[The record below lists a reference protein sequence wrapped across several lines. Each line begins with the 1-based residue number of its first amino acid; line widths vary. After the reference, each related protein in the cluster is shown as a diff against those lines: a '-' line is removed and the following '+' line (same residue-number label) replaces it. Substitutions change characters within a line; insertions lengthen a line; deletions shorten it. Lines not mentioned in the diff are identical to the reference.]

1 MGYYSSG
8 DVLLLPIEFGGVR
21 GRKAR
26 PALVVGT
33 DGDQFLLV
41 CPISSHPPGD
51 DSCLPLELE
60 DFAEGGL
67 DLFTGSYILTS
78 YSCRIRNSE
87 VIAKKGRLTRGY
99 MESITH
105 IRSGK

>member
-1 MGYYSSG
+1 MGNYSPG
-8 DVLLLPIEFGGVR
+8 DVLLLQVELGGIR
-21 GRKAR
+21 GKKAR

-51 DSCLPLELE
+51 DSCLSLELD

-78 YSCRIRNSE
+78 LTCCIRKGE
-87 VIAKKGRLTRGY
+87 VIGKKGRLTREY
-99 MESITH
+99 LDTITQ
-105 IRSGK
+105 IRRGK